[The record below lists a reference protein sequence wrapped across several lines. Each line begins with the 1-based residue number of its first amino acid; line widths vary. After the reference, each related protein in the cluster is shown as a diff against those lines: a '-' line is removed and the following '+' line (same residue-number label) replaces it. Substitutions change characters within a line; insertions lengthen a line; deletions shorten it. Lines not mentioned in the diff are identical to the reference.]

1 MRKKNERVPEPDD
14 RTLLVGIAE
23 GDQLAFEML
32 YDRYSAAAF
41 GVAWKICGNRSIA
54 EDAVQEAFVSV
65 WRRPGSFNPDK
76 GSVAGYLFGA
86 VHHKAVDAVRHE
98 ESIRR
103 REQAASVGQ
112 GDDSEEELVENAWLA
127 LRRDRVRTA
136 LDMLSDVQKEALEL
150 AYFGGLTY
158 REVAEKLGIPLGTA
172 KTRLRDGITRL
183 RSVMSP
189 AEVGD
194 QT

>member
-1 MRKKNERVPEPDD
+1 MTKKNDRVPEPDD
-14 RTLLVGIAE
+14 RSLLAGIAK

-41 GVAWKICGNRSIA
+41 GVAWKICGSRSIA
-54 EDAVQEAFVSV
+54 EDAVQEAFLSV
-65 WRRPGSFNPDK
+65 WRRPGSFNPEK

-98 ESIRR
+98 ESVRR
-103 REQAASVGQ
+103 RELAASVEQ
-112 GDDSEEELVENAWLA
+112 DEDSGEEPVENAWLA
-127 LRRDRVRTA
+127 LRRDRVRSA
-136 LDMLSDVQKEALEL
+136 LDTLSDVQREALEL

-172 KTRLRDGITRL
+172 KTRLRDGIMRL
-183 RSVMSP
+183 RGVMSP
-189 AEVGD
+189 AEVGE
-194 QT
+194 QA